1 MDERKRE
8 RMVAYLRRR
17 MKEFGIEPDD
27 VASAIAEDQLRQKEA
42 RYRSATGET
51 WDGNGEIPHWL
62 KKVMSAGQSLE
73 HFAVNGETNRA
84 KSPLQEVGWQN
95 DPFAGSPLATVK
107 PARHDRR

>member
-27 VASAIAEDQLRQKEA
+27 LASAIAEDQLRQKA
-42 RYRSATGET
+42 SRYRSATGET
-51 WDGNGEIPHWL
+51 WDGKGEIPHWL

-73 HFAVNGETNRA
+73 HFAINGETNHA
-84 KSPLQEVGWQN
+84 NSPLPTIDWQN

-107 PARHDRR
+107 PARHYGR

>member
-27 VASAIAEDQLRQKEA
+27 LASAIAEDQLRQKEA

-51 WDGNGEIPHWL
+51 WDGKGEIPLWL
-62 KKVMSAGQSLE
+62 KKIMSAGQSLE
-73 HFAVNGETNRA
+73 HFAVNGETNHA
-84 KSPLQEVGWQN
+84 KGLLPRVDWQN

-107 PARHDRR
+107 PARHHGR